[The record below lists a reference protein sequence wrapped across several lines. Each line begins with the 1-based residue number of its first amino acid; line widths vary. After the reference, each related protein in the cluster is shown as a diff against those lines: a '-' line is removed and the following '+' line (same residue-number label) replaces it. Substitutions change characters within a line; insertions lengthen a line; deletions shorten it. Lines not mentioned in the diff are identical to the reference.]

1 MRKTKLIISLMVVCS
16 IFAATISAC
25 SLKNDTAGENLQNPD
40 LLRTSAFEAAL
51 LTATYAYGQENN
63 AFTQTPFPTSPLAAV
78 TETPQPEDTPT
89 SPVLVPTYSGER
101 PDLDLFNTNILDPGE
116 ESVQYFDDNCQYLEL
131 RWNQDNSEPGTVV
144 VPVMFHS
151 IKSNGNEAA
160 ETMDITQ
167 ADFIS
172 LMDTAHAYD
181 FEVITMDQML
191 DFVYSNGKIP
201 PRSLLIIVDD
211 RKFAEYFRDHFKPY
225 YDQFGWTVVNAFISK
240 PDNTQELWDENADL
254 EFEGWVNH
262 QAHGVIHNI
271 PFDTSLDTY
280 DTSAFGGPGILS
292 AEDYILNEME
302 GSIKAF
308 EEHFNKKPVA
318 YIWAGGGYTSQA
330 IEIGRELG
338 YQIGFT
344 AKEIGPVMFNWVTV
358 DEQAKSME
366 DPLMVIPR
374 YWSRW
379 VSYRL
384 IDEVIEIQSQ
394 AIAYA
399 EQNKQLEYE
408 WYQTYCAGYPSL
420 P

>member
-1 MRKTKLIISLMVVCS
+1 MIKTKLIIPLMVVCS

-25 SLKNDTAGENLQNPD
+25 SSKSEAAIENLKNQD
-40 LLRTSAFEAAL
+40 LLKTSAFEGAL
-51 LTATYAYGQENN
+51 LTATYAVGQENN
-63 AFTQTPFPTSPLAAV
+63 TLAQTPVPTSQPASV
-78 TETPQPEDTPT
+78 TETSQPDVTQT
-89 SPVLVPTYSGER
+89 TPVLVPTYSGER
-101 PDLDLFNTNILDPGE
+101 PALDMFNTTVLDPGE
-116 ESVQYFDDNCQYLEL
+116 ESVQYFDDNCQYLEM
-131 RWNQDNSEPGTVV
+131 RWNKDKSEPGTVV

-160 ETMDITQ
+160 ENMDITE

-181 FEVITMDQML
+181 FEVITLDQML
-191 DFVYSNGKIP
+191 DFVYNNGKIP

-240 PDNTQELWDENADL
+240 LDNTQELWDENADL
-254 EFEGWVNH
+254 EFEGWVDH
-262 QAHGVIHNI
+262 QAHGVIHNT
-271 PFDTSLDTY
+271 PFDQSFDTY
-280 DTSAFGGPGILS
+280 NIDGLGVLS
-292 AEDYILNEME
+292 AKDYILNEME

-344 AKEIGPVMFNWVTV
+344 AKEIGPVMLNWVTV
-358 DEQAKSME
+358 DEQAKSIG

-379 VSYRL
+379 
-384 IDEVIEIQSQ
+384 
-394 AIAYA
+394 
-399 EQNKQLEYE
+399 
-408 WYQTYCAGYPSL
+408 
-420 P
+420 